1 MDHRE
6 FTKICHGSHKAVLL
20 IHGIL
25 GTPRHFDRFLDAI
38 PDGWSV
44 YNILLDGH
52 GGTVGDFAKTSM
64 EKWKQQV
71 ETRLTELCRQYAAVV
86 VIAHSMGTL
95 LSIEAVPRHPRVK
108 AMILLDVPLIPHL
121 TPAMAVRAIKVAYER
136 IDETD
141 PLETA
146 TRDATSIAADKRLWR
161 YLSWIPRFL
170 ELFALCGQTRDRVP
184 GISIP
189 CYVFQ
194 SRKDELVS
202 VRSSR
207 FLEKE
212 PGIRYE
218 MLENSGHFYYPPE
231 DLDRI
236 RACITEVLS
245 Q

>member
-6 FTKICHGSHKAVLL
+6 FTKTCHGADKAVLL

-38 PDGWSV
+38 PEGWSV

-64 EKWKQQV
+64 EKWKLQV
-71 ETRLTELCRQYAAVV
+71 ETRLTELCRKYAAVV

-95 LSIEAVPRHPRVK
+95 LSIEAVPRHPRIK
-108 AMILLDVPLIPHL
+108 AMILLDVPLVVHL
-121 TPAMAVRAIKVAYER
+121 TPSMAARAIKVALGRINER
-136 IDETD
+136 D
-141 PLETA
+141 PLEVA
-146 TRDATSIAADKRLWR
+146 TRDATGIAPDKRLWR

-170 ELFALCGQTRDRVP
+170 ELFALCRQTRGRIS
-184 GISIP
+184 GISVP
-189 CYVFQ
+189 CHVFQ
-194 SRKDELVS
+194 SGKDELVS

-207 FLEKE
+207 FLERE
-212 PGIRYE
+212 PGIQYE
-218 MLENSGHFYYPPE
+218 MLDASGHFYYPPE

-236 RACITEVLS
+236 RACIVDILS